1 LYHQFLRFQQWKGK
15 YLKGSC
21 SFDVEVN
28 LYHDKAADTFTVAI
42 RKVSCDSSVNHVFNT
57 FFNAMKTALCNDP
70 SSPRSAP
77 TRKPFCIPTTCSLVT
92 ITDDDFLQGVKCIFK
107 MCDSSMEA
115 RVQGVKM
122 LCDVSHKSAHFL
134 ELPAFRP
141 KCVELLESLIQDEQ
155 DEVRQHAVMAVVAFA
170 ELDSYREA
178 FLRSEVLP
186 ALFLLVENCQYETA
200 QMRRTAASILALL
213 CRTHPYAVR
222 SELEQHHRFLDLGEW
237 MQRAACL
244 QDARTRAAAMVVK
257 TCLEEL
263 PPSEHEPTSRGSDDD
278 AALFALSH

>member
-1 LYHQFLRFQQWKGK
+1 LILQWRGK
-15 YLKGSC
+15 YLCGAS
-21 SFDVEVN
+21 SIDVEVH
-28 LYHDKAADTFTVAI
+28 LYHGGAGRFTVAAQ
-42 RKVSCDSSVNHVFNT
+42 KVACDCSMNNVFGT
-57 FFNAMKTALCNDP
+57 FFNAMKSALCNDP
-70 SSPRSAP
+70 TSQRTAP
-77 TRKPFCIPTTCSLVT
+77 ARKQFSIPTTSLVT
-92 ITDDDFLQGVKCIFK
+92 VRDEDFVEGVTCVFK
-107 MCDSSMEA
+107 MCDSNTDG
-115 RVQGVKM
+115 RVAGVKM
-122 LCDVSHKSAHFL
+122 LCDVSRKSAHFL
-134 ELPAFRP
+134 ELAAFQP

-155 DEVRQHAVMAVVAFA
+155 DEVRQHAVMAVAAFA

-213 CRTHPYAVR
+213 CRTHPYSVR

-244 QDARTRAAAMVVK
+244 QDARTREAAMVVK